1 MLHEDRRGE
10 EGRGIIR
17 IRIDGWVY
25 IGLDICDKEGVIL
38 IEKIISPL
46 GAVSDQTWFVAESS
60 FRHQKF
66 LFSLQFLATAK
77 IPYFSWNECSCENWL
92 KP

>member
-38 IEKIISPL
+38 IEKIILVIRDRVYSVFKNKIIML
-46 GAVSDQTWFVAESS
+46 GSDYKKEVGELRSRMRS
-60 FRHQKF
+60 K
-66 LFSLQFLATAK
+66 L
-77 IPYFSWNECSCENWL
+77 YE
-92 KP
+92 